1 MRRLSEQLN
10 QTLIQRDDE
19 IVSIKEERKK
29 LEVKLLTV
37 QSDHSFV
44 VEENRRK
51 QVRSKI
57 IKIYI

>member
-10 QTLIQRDDE
+10 QTLVQRNDE
-19 IVSIKEERKK
+19 IVGIKEERKK
-29 LEVKLLTV
+29 LEDRLLTL

-44 VEENRRK
+44 VEENRQK

>member
-10 QTLIQRDDE
+10 QALIQRDDE

-29 LEVKLLTV
+29 LEIKLLTL
-37 QSDHSFV
+37 QSDHSSV
-44 VEENRRK
+44 TEENRRK

-57 IKIYI
+57 LKIYI

>member
-19 IVSIKEERKK
+19 IDSIKEERKK